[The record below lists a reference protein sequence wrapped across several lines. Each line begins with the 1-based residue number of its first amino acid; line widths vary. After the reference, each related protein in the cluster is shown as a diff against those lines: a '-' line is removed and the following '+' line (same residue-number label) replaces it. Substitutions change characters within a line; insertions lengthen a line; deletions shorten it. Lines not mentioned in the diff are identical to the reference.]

1 MLPCPLL
8 VLSVACPYH
17 SGGRFVLV
25 PPSPSLCPSPSRSQA
40 RIPAIV
46 FCLSHS
52 SALVKT
58 LSTSLLR
65 QVLALDAKLPAQLLP
80 SDCQWRTTLSAC
92 VDPAQPGWGL
102 AQAPDGQAAGVPTL
116 ALQQMVQ
123 QCIFWEVEHREAK
136 GLCTAPLATAA
147 TALGCPTAS

>member
-1 MLPCPLL
+1 MPLCEL
-8 VLSVACPYH
+8 TL
-17 SGGRFVLV
+17 G
-25 PPSPSLCPSPSRSQA
+25 PPLELLTPSLPVCSQA

-46 FCLSHS
+46 FCLSHN

-65 QVLALDAKLPAQLLP
+65 QVLALDSKLPAQLLP
-80 SDCQWRTTLSAC
+80 SPCNDCQWLSGLSAC
-92 VDPAQPGWGL
+92 VDPTQPGWG
-102 AQAPDGQAAGVPTL
+102 QPQGVDGQALGVPPLAHPGHTQGTL

-136 GLCTAPLATAA
+136 GLCTAPLAMAA
-147 TALGCPTAS
+147 SALGCPTAS